1 MEIRY
6 AKEEEIESIKEIW
19 SYCFNDTESFM
30 KYYFNDKYK
39 SENTVV
45 ALDEGKIISSLQLNQ
60 YKLLLNS
67 KVYNTSYVV
76 GVSTLP
82 EGRGAGYMNKVMKF
96 TLNELYKK
104 GQLVSILMPIDYRL
118 YRRFGYEHCYDQ
130 IEYTINTDDL
140 KNFKSSGKMIKS
152 NLSQIDDLIQIDRT
166 FLNEVNGNVLKDE
179 HYYENLFKEIQ
190 SEDGFLYIHEG
201 NEKDGYIVYFLQEDK
216 MFVRELFY
224 KNIDALK
231 SMLKFIYNHNT
242 QCKIVTISTPTIDK
256 IRFILDNPKDS
267 DIKIKPFMMG
277 RVINVKKFIE
287 DIDIENDINS
297 SFNLLIEDKFIDENN
312 GLFKISIQNKK
323 VSVEQLDK
331 KGAEK
336 PQEDFDIKLDI
347 NTLTQL
353 SFSYID
359 VNEAI
364 FLNDI
369 KDVSEE
375 TLETL
380 NCIFSKKNNYINEYI
395 SVSYTHLTLPTILL
409 V

>member
-130 IEYTINTDDL
+130 IEYTINIDDL

-277 RVINVKKFIE
+277 RIINVKKFIE
-287 DIDIENDINS
+287 DIDIEKDINS

-359 VNEAI
+359 VDEAI

-380 NCIFSKKNNYINEYI
+380 DCIFSKKIPI
-395 SVSYTHLTLPTILL
+395 
-409 V
+409 

>member
-6 AKEEEIESIKEIW
+6 AKEEEIESIKDIW

-152 NLSQIDDLIQIDRT
+152 NLSQIDDLMQIDRT

-287 DIDIENDINS
+287 DIDIEKDINS

-395 SVSYTHLTLPTILL
+395 
-409 V
+409 

>member
-6 AKEEEIESIKEIW
+6 AKEEEIESIKDIW

-242 QCKIVTISTPTIDK
+242 QCKIVTISTSTIDK

-287 DIDIENDINS
+287 DIDIEKDINS

-395 SVSYTHLTLPTILL
+395 
-409 V
+409 

>member
-152 NLSQIDDLIQIDRT
+152 NLSQIDDLIRIDRT

-287 DIDIENDINS
+287 DIDIEKDINS

-380 NCIFSKKNNYINEYI
+380 NCIF
-395 SVSYTHLTLPTILL
+395 LFR
-409 V
+409 

>member
-82 EGRGAGYMNKVMKF
+82 EGRGVGYMNKVMKF

-152 NLSQIDDLIQIDRT
+152 DLSQIDDLIRIDRT

-201 NEKDGYIVYFLQEDK
+201 NEKDGYIVYFLHEGK

-277 RVINVKKFIE
+277 RIINVKKFIE
-287 DIDIENDINS
+287 DIDIEKDINS

-380 NCIFSKKNNYINEYI
+380 NCIFSKKNTYINEYI
-395 SVSYTHLTLPTILL
+395 
-409 V
+409 

>member
-6 AKEEEIESIKEIW
+6 AKEEEIESIKDIW

-287 DIDIENDINS
+287 DIDIEKDINS

-375 TLETL
+375 HILSSIHDKHDITLDRKMSL
-380 NCIFSKKNNYINEYI
+380 IAPPSG
-395 SVSYTHLTLPTILL
+395 
-409 V
+409 

>member
-152 NLSQIDDLIQIDRT
+152 NLSQIDDLIQIERT

-395 SVSYTHLTLPTILL
+395 
-409 V
+409 

>member
-395 SVSYTHLTLPTILL
+395 KVEY
-409 V
+409 VKRF

>member
-152 NLSQIDDLIQIDRT
+152 NFSQIDDLIQIDRT

-287 DIDIENDINS
+287 DIDIEKDINS

-380 NCIFSKKNNYINEYI
+380 NCIFSKKNNY
-395 SVSYTHLTLPTILL
+395 
-409 V
+409 

>member
-216 MFVRELFY
+216 LFVRELFY

-287 DIDIENDINS
+287 DIDIEKDINS

-312 GLFKISIQNKK
+312 GLFKIYIQNKK

-380 NCIFSKKNNYINEYI
+380 NCIFSKKNN
-395 SVSYTHLTLPTILL
+395 
-409 V
+409 

>member
-380 NCIFSKKNNYINEYI
+380 NCIFSKKNTY
-395 SVSYTHLTLPTILL
+395 
-409 V
+409 

>member
-140 KNFKSSGKMIKS
+140 KNFKLSGKMIKS
-152 NLSQIDDLIQIDRT
+152 NLSQIDDLIRIDRT

-287 DIDIENDINS
+287 DIDIEKDINS

-380 NCIFSKKNNYINEYI
+380 NCIFSKKNTYINEYI
-395 SVSYTHLTLPTILL
+395 
-409 V
+409 

>member
-6 AKEEEIESIKEIW
+6 AKEEEIESIKDIW

-287 DIDIENDINS
+287 DIDIENILNS

-395 SVSYTHLTLPTILL
+395 
-409 V
+409 

>member
-82 EGRGAGYMNKVMKF
+82 EGRGTGYMSKVMKF

-152 NLSQIDDLIQIDRT
+152 NLSQIDDLIRIDRA

-216 MFVRELFY
+216 MVVRELFY

-287 DIDIENDINS
+287 DIDIEKDINS

-395 SVSYTHLTLPTILL
+395 
-409 V
+409 

>member
-6 AKEEEIESIKEIW
+6 AKEEEIERIKEIW
-19 SYCFNDTESFM
+19 SYCFNDSESFM
-30 KYYFNDKYK
+30 KYYFSDKYK

-60 YKLLLNS
+60 YKLLLNN

-82 EGRGAGYMNKVMKF
+82 EGRGTGYMSKVIKF
-96 TLNELYKK
+96 TLNELYKR

-152 NLSQIDDLIQIDRT
+152 DLSQIDELIQIDRA

-201 NEKDGYIVYFLQEDK
+201 NEKDGYIVYFLQGDK

-231 SMLKFIYNHNT
+231 SMLRFIYNHNT
-242 QCKIVTISTPTIDK
+242 QCKIATIFTPVIDK

-267 DIKIKPFMMG
+267 EIKIKPFMMG

-287 DIDIENDINS
+287 DMDIDKDINS
-297 SFNLLIEDKFIDENN
+297 SVNLLIEDKFIDENN
-312 GLFKISIQNKK
+312 GLFKISIHNRN
-323 VSVEQLDK
+323 VSVERLDE
-331 KGAEK
+331 KGTEK
-336 PQEDFDIKLDI
+336 IQESFDIKLDI

-353 SFSYID
+353 AFSYID
-359 VNEAI
+359 VKEAL

-369 KDVSEE
+369 KGVSEE
-375 TLETL
+375 TIKVL

-395 SVSYTHLTLPTILL
+395 
-409 V
+409 

>member
-140 KNFKSSGKMIKS
+140 KNFKSSGKMKKS

-287 DIDIENDINS
+287 DIDIEKDINS

-395 SVSYTHLTLPTILL
+395 
-409 V
+409 

>member
-201 NEKDGYIVYFLQEDK
+201 NEKDGYIVYFLQKDK

-395 SVSYTHLTLPTILL
+395 
-409 V
+409 

>member
-6 AKEEEIESIKEIW
+6 AKEEEIESIKDIW

-39 SENTVV
+39 FENTVV

-287 DIDIENDINS
+287 DIDIEKDINS

-395 SVSYTHLTLPTILL
+395 
-409 V
+409 

>member
-287 DIDIENDINS
+287 DIDIEKDINS

-375 TLETL
+375 TLET
-380 NCIFSKKNNYINEYI
+380 
-395 SVSYTHLTLPTILL
+395 
-409 V
+409 

>member
-216 MFVRELFY
+216 LFVRELFY

-395 SVSYTHLTLPTILL
+395 
-409 V
+409 

>member
-6 AKEEEIESIKEIW
+6 AKEEEIESIKDIW

-287 DIDIENDINS
+287 DIDIEKDINS

-380 NCIFSKKNNYINEYI
+380 NCIF
-395 SVSYTHLTLPTILL
+395 LFR
-409 V
+409 

>member
-256 IRFILDNPKDS
+256 ISFILDNPKES
-267 DIKIKPFMMG
+267 HIKIKPFMMG

-287 DIDIENDINS
+287 DIDIEKDINS

-395 SVSYTHLTLPTILL
+395 
-409 V
+409 

>member
-152 NLSQIDDLIQIDRT
+152 NLSQIDDLIRIDRA

-201 NEKDGYIVYFLQEDK
+201 NEKDGYIVYFLQEGK

-287 DIDIENDINS
+287 DIDIEKDINS

-395 SVSYTHLTLPTILL
+395 
-409 V
+409 

>member
-6 AKEEEIESIKEIW
+6 AKEEEIESIKDIW

-287 DIDIENDINS
+287 DIDIEKDINS

-395 SVSYTHLTLPTILL
+395 
-409 V
+409 

>member
-6 AKEEEIESIKEIW
+6 AKEEEIESIKDIW

-287 DIDIENDINS
+287 DIDIEKDINS

-380 NCIFSKKNNYINEYI
+380 NCIFSKKNNY
-395 SVSYTHLTLPTILL
+395 
-409 V
+409 

>member
-6 AKEEEIESIKEIW
+6 AKEEEIESIKDIW

-256 IRFILDNPKDS
+256 IRFTLDNPKDS

-287 DIDIENDINS
+287 DIDIEKDINS

-395 SVSYTHLTLPTILL
+395 
-409 V
+409 

>member
-82 EGRGAGYMNKVMKF
+82 EGRGTGYMSKVMKF

-152 NLSQIDDLIQIDRT
+152 NLSQIDDLIRIDRA

-201 NEKDGYIVYFLQEDK
+201 NEKDGYIVYFLQEGK

-277 RVINVKKFIE
+277 RIINVKKFIE
-287 DIDIENDINS
+287 DIDIEKDINS

-331 KGAEK
+331 KDAEK

-353 SFSYID
+353 SFSYMD
-359 VNEAI
+359 VNEAV

-395 SVSYTHLTLPTILL
+395 
-409 V
+409 

>member
-152 NLSQIDDLIQIDRT
+152 NLSQIDDLIRIDRT

-287 DIDIENDINS
+287 DIDIEKDINS

-375 TLETL
+375 TLEL
-380 NCIFSKKNNYINEYI
+380 NG
-395 SVSYTHLTLPTILL
+395 
-409 V
+409 

>member
-331 KGAEK
+331 KGVEK
-336 PQEDFDIKLDI
+336 PKEDFDIKLDI

-395 SVSYTHLTLPTILL
+395 
-409 V
+409 

>member
-45 ALDEGKIISSLQLNQ
+45 ALDEGKIISSLQLSQ

-277 RVINVKKFIE
+277 RIINVKKFIE
-287 DIDIENDINS
+287 DIDIEKDINS

-331 KGAEK
+331 KDAEK

-353 SFSYID
+353 SFSYMD
-359 VNEAI
+359 VNEAV

-395 SVSYTHLTLPTILL
+395 
-409 V
+409 

>member
-152 NLSQIDDLIQIDRT
+152 NLSQIDDLIRIDRT

-287 DIDIENDINS
+287 DIDIEKDINS

-380 NCIFSKKNNYINEYI
+380 NCIFSKKN
-395 SVSYTHLTLPTILL
+395 T
-409 V
+409 

>member
-380 NCIFSKKNNYINEYI
+380 NCIFSKKNNYINE
-395 SVSYTHLTLPTILL
+395 
-409 V
+409 

>member
-6 AKEEEIESIKEIW
+6 AKEEEIESIKDIW

-287 DIDIENDINS
+287 DIDIEKDINS

-380 NCIFSKKNNYINEYI
+380 N
-395 SVSYTHLTLPTILL
+395 
-409 V
+409 

>member
-6 AKEEEIESIKEIW
+6 AKEEEIESIKDIW

-287 DIDIENDINS
+287 DIDIEKDINS

-380 NCIFSKKNNYINEYI
+380 NCI
-395 SVSYTHLTLPTILL
+395 
-409 V
+409 

>member
-336 PQEDFDIKLDI
+336 PQDDFDIKLDI

-395 SVSYTHLTLPTILL
+395 
-409 V
+409 

>member
-6 AKEEEIESIKEIW
+6 AKEEDIESIKEIW

-60 YKLLLNS
+60 YKLLLNN

-82 EGRGAGYMNKVMKF
+82 EGRGTGYMSKVIKF

-152 NLSQIDDLIQIDRT
+152 NLSQIDDLIRIDRA

-179 HYYENLFKEIQ
+179 HYYKNLFKEIQ

-201 NEKDGYIVYFLQEDK
+201 NEKDGYIVYFINEDK

-242 QCKIVTISTPTIDK
+242 QCKIVTISTPIIDK

-267 DIKIKPFMMG
+267 EIKIKPFMMG
-277 RVINVKKFIE
+277 RIINVKKFIE
-287 DIDIENDINS
+287 DVDIENDINS
-297 SFNLLIEDKFIDENN
+297 SFNLLIEDKFINENN

-323 VSVEQLDK
+323 VSVEHLYK
-331 KGAEK
+331 KDEEK
-336 PQEDFDIKLDI
+336 HQEDFDVKLDI

-353 SFSYID
+353 AFSYID

-375 TLETL
+375 TLEIL

-395 SVSYTHLTLPTILL
+395 
-409 V
+409 

>member
-152 NLSQIDDLIQIDRT
+152 NLSQIDDLIRIDRA

-287 DIDIENDINS
+287 DIDIEKDINS

-380 NCIFSKKNNYINEYI
+380 NCIFSKK
-395 SVSYTHLTLPTILL
+395 
-409 V
+409 

>member
-152 NLSQIDDLIQIDRT
+152 NLSQIDDLIRIDRT

-287 DIDIENDINS
+287 DIDIEKDINS

-380 NCIFSKKNNYINEYI
+380 
-395 SVSYTHLTLPTILL
+395 
-409 V
+409 